1 MRTDAFLQAAMDRWG
16 DSVYRLALCQLGSE
30 ADAEDVFQD
39 VFLRLLQ
46 DETAFHSDEHL
57 KAWLLRVTLNR
68 CHDLHRSAWRRRT
81 QTLDDSLRA
90 ADPDPAE
97 DGALRACE
105 VREAVEALPP
115 KLSAVI
121 HLYYEEGYSVEEVAQ
136 LLNCRP
142 ATVRTRMHRARK
154 RLKELLEGGNGDDP
168 SGFPVA
174 VGTYSRAGIAEK

>member
-46 DETAFHSDEHL
+46 DETAFRSDEHL

-68 CHDLHRSAWRRRT
+68 CHDVYRSAWRRRT
-81 QTLDDSLRA
+81 QALDDNLRTK
-90 ADPDPAE
+90 PAE
-97 DGALRACE
+97 DEPLRACE
-105 VREAVEALPP
+105 LREAVESLPP

-121 HLYYEEGYSVEEVAQ
+121 HLYYEEGSSVEEVAQ